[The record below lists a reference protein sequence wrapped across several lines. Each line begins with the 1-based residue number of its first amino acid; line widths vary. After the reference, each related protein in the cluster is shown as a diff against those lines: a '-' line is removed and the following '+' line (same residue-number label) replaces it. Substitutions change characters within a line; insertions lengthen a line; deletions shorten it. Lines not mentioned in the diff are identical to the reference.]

1 MTPDDPREVERQ
13 ELSSPGTAG
22 HEAAKEPALP
32 PWANKAAKGND
43 FSEARMQ
50 AYFGPRW
57 EKSYKRKLAPF
68 FDDPSFVPT
77 WNWPAAIAFP
87 PAWFLYRK
95 LYVPFTVFFLV
106 PGFVFRWLTGSDT
119 PQTVVELSKPEN
131 QWLQIM
137 SIAVFVSSSLAAGGT
152 ANWFLFR
159 RARAASR
166 LVSMQSLPESEGLE
180 LLRRMGGVNRTATSL
195 FVVLML
201 VVTLMQFGG

>member
-1 MTPDDPREVERQ
+1 MNGDDMREPESGEASKPNDPELPRWARQTP
-13 ELSSPGTAG
+13 AG
-22 HEAAKEPALP
+22 D
-32 PWANKAAKGND
+32 D
-43 FSEARMQ
+43 FSEERMA
-50 AYFGPRW
+50 AYFGPKW
-57 EKSYKRKLAPF
+57 ESSYKRKLAPF
-68 FDDPSFVPT
+68 LADPGFVPT

-95 LYVPFTVFFLV
+95 LYVPFTLFFLV

-131 QWLQIM
+131 EWLQVM
-137 SIAVFVSSSLAAGGT
+137 SVAVVVSSSLAAGGT

-159 RARAASR
+159 RTRAASR
-166 LVSMQSLPESEGLE
+166 LVSMQGVSSSEALD
-180 LLRRMGGVNRTATSL
+180 LMRRIGGVNRTATSL

>member
-1 MTPDDPREVERQ
+1 MSDEPRGPVHDGRDATDGQPDGDSPELPRWARQ
-13 ELSSPGTAG
+13 SAPSDE
-22 HEAAKEPALP
+22 
-32 PWANKAAKGND
+32 
-43 FSEARMQ
+43 FSEERMQ
-50 AYFGPRW
+50 AYFGPKW
-57 EKSYKRKLAPF
+57 EKSYRKKLAPF
-68 FDDPSFVPT
+68 FEDPSVVPT

-119 PQTVVELSKPEN
+119 PQTVAELSKPEN
-131 QWLQIM
+131 EWLQLM
-137 SIAVFVSSSLAAGGT
+137 SVAVFVSSSLAAGGT

-166 LVSMQSLPESEGLE
+166 LVSMQGVSASEGLD
-180 LLRRMGGVNRTATSL
+180 LMRRMGGVNRTATTV

-201 VVTLMQFGG
+201 AVTLMQFGG

>member
-1 MTPDDPREVERQ
+1 MTDESRDPNAPE
-13 ELSSPGTAG
+13 
-22 HEAAKEPALP
+22 
-32 PWANKAAKGND
+32 
-43 FSEARMQ
+43 SEATPPAAPELPRWARPAEPGDEFSDERMR
-50 AYFGPRW
+50 AYFGPKW
-57 EKSYKRKLAPF
+57 EKTYRKKLAPF
-68 FDDPSFVPT
+68 LDDPSFVPT

-95 LYVPFTVFFLV
+95 LYLPFTVFFLV

-119 PQTVVELSKPEN
+119 PQTVAELSKPEN
-131 QWLQIM
+131 EWLQIM
-137 SIAVFVSSSLAAGGT
+137 SVAVFVSSSLAAGGT

-166 LVSMQSLPESEGLE
+166 LVTMQGVSATEGLD
-180 LLRRMGGVNRTATSL
+180 LMRRMGGVNRTATSL

>member
-1 MTPDDPREVERQ
+1 
-13 ELSSPGTAG
+13 
-22 HEAAKEPALP
+22 
-32 PWANKAAKGND
+32 
-43 FSEARMQ
+43 MQ
-50 AYFGPRW
+50 AYFGPKW
-57 EKSYKRKLAPF
+57 EKSYRRKLAPF
-68 FDDPSFVPT
+68 FEDPSFVPT

-119 PQTVVELSKPEN
+119 PQTVAELSKPEN
-131 QWLQIM
+131 EWLQLM

-166 LVSMQSLPESEGLE
+166 LVSMQGVSAREGLE
-180 LLRRMGGVNRTATSL
+180 LMRRMGGVNRTATSL

-201 VVTLMQFGG
+201 VITLMQFGG

>member
-1 MTPDDPREVERQ
+1 MSDESQTPLPDGRDSSEATPPASTPELPRWARQ
-13 ELSSPGTAG
+13 AG
-22 HEAAKEPALP
+22 PSDE
-32 PWANKAAKGND
+32 
-43 FSEARMQ
+43 FSEERMQ
-50 AYFGPRW
+50 AYFGPKW
-57 EKSYKRKLAPF
+57 EKSYRRKLAPF
-68 FDDPSFVPT
+68 FEDSSFVPT

-95 LYVPFTVFFLV
+95 LYVPFTIFFLV

-119 PQTVVELSKPEN
+119 PQTVAELSKPEN
-131 QWLQIM
+131 EWLQIM

-166 LVSMQSLPESEGLE
+166 LVSMQGVSASEGLD
-180 LLRRMGGVNRTATSL
+180 LMRRMGGVNRTATSL

-201 VVTLMQFGG
+201 VITLMQFGG

>member
-1 MTPDDPREVERQ
+1 MSDESQTPLPDERDNNEATPPAGTPELPRWARQ
-13 ELSSPGTAG
+13 AG
-22 HEAAKEPALP
+22 PSDE
-32 PWANKAAKGND
+32 
-43 FSEARMQ
+43 FSEERMQ
-50 AYFGPRW
+50 AYFGPKW
-57 EKSYKRKLAPF
+57 EKSYRRKLAPF
-68 FDDPSFVPT
+68 FEDSSFVPT

-95 LYVPFTVFFLV
+95 LYVPFTIFFLV

-119 PQTVVELSKPEN
+119 PQTVTELSKPEN
-131 QWLQIM
+131 EWLQLM

-166 LVSMQSLPESEGLE
+166 LVSMQGVSASEGLD
-180 LLRRMGGVNRTATSL
+180 LMRRVGGVNRTATSL

-201 VVTLMQFGG
+201 VITLMQFGG